1 MPQDDPRPEPPERP
15 SDDMCCGRGCMPCIF
30 DYYEDALARYE
41 AKLKAWQERHLP
53 VPSSQSAR
61 EAYDDDANDDEDDA

>member
-1 MPQDDPRPEPPERP
+1 
-15 SDDMCCGRGCMPCIF
+15 MPCIF